1 MFLESTIFESWFV
14 KCTEKKIIGVENAL
28 GNLNCLFQDPYPE
41 SSIYWGLRWSPDIWN
56 FNQIAE
62 AILLSLGLLFRNTA
76 VEAKTWIE
84 EKLLLTTHS
93 FLQHCSLW
101 YSFFPSSD
109 HSYFIFLVFLLTL
122 VTVPHAN
129 PKFSAFFFLNRLS
142 KNISSGL
149 ISHIFADDFA
159 KWSQRSLCHIKV
171 SAKMQLLKLIWQMW
185 ATFKKKNRKGGRRE
199 EWKE

>member
-129 PKFSAFFFLNRLS
+129 PKFSAFFFFKLS
-142 KNISSGL
+142 LKEHLFWTYQSYLCRWFCKMITEESLPYKSLSQNAAAEINLADVGNI
-149 ISHIFADDFA
+149 
-159 KWSQRSLCHIKV
+159 
-171 SAKMQLLKLIWQMW
+171 
-185 ATFKKKNRKGGRRE
+185 
-199 EWKE
+199 